1 MKTIPINGDYI
12 TLGQLLK
19 SVDLVSSGGEAKV
32 FLTSYEIMVN
42 QEPEERRGRKL
53 YPQDVVEIEG
63 YGKIQMV

>member
-63 YGKIQMV
+63 YGKIRMV

>member
-19 SVDLVSSGGEAKV
+19 SVDLVSSGGEAKA